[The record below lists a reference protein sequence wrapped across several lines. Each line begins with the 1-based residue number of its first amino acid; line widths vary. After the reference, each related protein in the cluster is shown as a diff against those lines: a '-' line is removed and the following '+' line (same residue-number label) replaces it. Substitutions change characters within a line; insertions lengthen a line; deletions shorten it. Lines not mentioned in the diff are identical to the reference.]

1 LSAVADPLDM
11 YELGLSG
18 ALEELRVRFAGGGG
32 VRLDVDRWLG
42 PADAADA
49 AVLERVLA
57 PVLDVGCGPGR
68 HVVSCIERGIPVL
81 GIDVSTAAVLEA
93 RRRGAEVLEGS
104 VFSSVPEPGK
114 WGSALLLDG
123 NIGIGGD
130 PAALLARVGA
140 LLRADGRVLVEV
152 GAPGTPTRRE
162 RARIEHRGA
171 RSAWFPWA
179 RVALDGL
186 GPLAR
191 AGGMDVV
198 ANWEAGGRWFARV
211 DRAA

>member
-1 LSAVADPLDM
+1 MMDVSDPLDL
-11 YELGLSG
+11 YAIGLSG
-18 ALEELRVRFAGGGG
+18 TSSAMRVRFAGGGG
-32 VRLDVDRWLG
+32 LPLDLDRWLG
-42 PADAADA
+42 PADAADSS
-49 AVLERVLA
+49 VLDNVLA

-68 HVVSCIERGIPVL
+68 HVVSCIERNIPVL
-81 GIDVSTAAVLEA
+81 GIDVSPAAVLEA
-93 RRRGAEVLEGS
+93 RRRGAEVLEKS
-104 VFSSVPEPGK
+104 VFASVPAPGE

-130 PAALLARVGA
+130 PAALLARVAA
-140 LLRADGRVLVEV
+140 LLRDGGRVLAEV
-152 GAPGTPTRRE
+152 GAPGSPPRSD
-162 RARIEHRGA
+162 RARIECDQL

-191 AGGMDVV
+191 AAGLEAV
-198 ANWEAGGRWFARV
+198 ASWEAGGRWFARL